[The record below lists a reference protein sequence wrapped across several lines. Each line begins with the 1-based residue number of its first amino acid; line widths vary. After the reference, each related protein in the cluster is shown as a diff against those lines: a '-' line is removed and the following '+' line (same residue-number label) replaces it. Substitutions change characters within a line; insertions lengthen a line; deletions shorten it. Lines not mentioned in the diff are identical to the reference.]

1 MHPFLN
7 TANTAARE
15 AGKIL
20 LRGYDKLGHAH
31 VEEKG
36 KSVFADE
43 IRQGIF
49 GYIEETLKTAYPRHE
64 VTMDQALTST
74 NSNNDS
80 SKQTPD
86 EDHHQWLIEPIC
98 GLNNF
103 VRGIPEFAL
112 SMALIINGKPEYSLI
127 YDPIREEVFTAI
139 KGSSA
144 QLNSTRMRVS
154 KAADL
159 SAALLI
165 APDFSQHLSGE
176 ISLRQSGCSALDLA
190 YVAAGRADAIVEA
203 SIDLTEL
210 AAGSLMIREAGGLV
224 SDFMGGENYLST
236 GKFIAGNPKLYKSLV
251 QTLGTKLTS

>member
-64 VTMDQALTST
+64 ITMDQTLTST
-74 NSNNDS
+74 NSR
-80 SKQTPD
+80 SKQSPD

-112 SMALIINGKPEYSLI
+112 SMALVINGKPEYSLI

-159 SAALLI
+159 SSALLI

-176 ISLRQSGCSALDLA
+176 TSLRQSGCSALDLA
-190 YVAAGRADAIVEA
+190 YVAAGRVDAFVEA
-203 SIDLTEL
+203 NIDLTEL
-210 AAGSLMIREAGGLV
+210 AAGSLMIREAGGLI
-224 SDFMGGENYLST
+224 SDFSGGESFLST
-236 GKFIAGNPKLYKSLV
+236 GKLIAGNPKIYKSLV
-251 QTLGTKLTS
+251 QTLSTVLAS